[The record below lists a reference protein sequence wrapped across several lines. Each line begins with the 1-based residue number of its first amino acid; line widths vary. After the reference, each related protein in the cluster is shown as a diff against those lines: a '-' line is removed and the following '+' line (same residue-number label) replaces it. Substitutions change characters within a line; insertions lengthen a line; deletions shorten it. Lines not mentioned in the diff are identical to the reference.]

1 MTAHTPAEAE
11 TAERTRDVLAPLHA
25 GYLDEAE
32 RLYLDLHRH
41 PELSHQEERTA
52 ALAADCLE
60 KGGFDVL
67 TGIGGHGVAGVLR
80 NGDGPTVMLRADM
93 DALPVQESTGL
104 PYASQRRALDSEGEE
119 VPVSHACGHDA
130 HTSSM
135 LTAAVLLARARH
147 AWRGT
152 LLAVAQ
158 PAEETGDGAQAMLED
173 GLYSRVPKP
182 DVALAQHVVPLPI
195 GIVGHRSGPM
205 MAAAAVVKVK
215 IFGCGGHSSAPQAT
229 VDPIVI
235 AAHVITRLQ
244 TIVARETDPASCAVV
259 SVGTLHAG
267 TKANII
273 PETAELGISVRCYD
287 DALQDHL
294 LSAIKRIVEAEAAA
308 SGAPRPP
315 EVEVIEGVPVND
327 NSPVPT
333 ARVRAA
339 HEAYFADG
347 RVIEMP
353 LLAASED
360 FPYFGAAG
368 AGVHY
373 DGMAVPTVYW
383 VVGSTSAEAWQSAP
397 GTTAQ
402 EKVKHLPTNHSP
414 QFAPD
419 PRPTLLTASEAM
431 VTAALSYL
439 AGSAN

>member
-1 MTAHTPAEAE
+1 MTDPTPAGTGLADR
-11 TAERTRDVLAPLHA
+11 AKDVLAPLHA
-25 GYLDEAE
+25 GHLDEAE

-41 PELSHQEERTA
+41 PELSHEEERTA

-60 KGGFDVL
+60 KGGFEVV

-93 DALPVQESTGL
+93 DALPVRERTGL
-104 PYASQRRALDSEGEE
+104 PYASERRALDADGEE
-119 VPVSHACGHDA
+119 VPVAHACGHDA
-130 HTSSM
+130 HISSM

-147 AWRGT
+147 TWRGT
-152 LLAVAQ
+152 LMAVAQ
-158 PAEETGDGAQAMLED
+158 PAEETGDGAQAMLAD
-173 GLYSRVPKP
+173 GLYSRVAKP

-195 GIVGHRSGPM
+195 GIVGHRTGPM
-205 MAAAAVVKVK
+205 MAASAVVKVR
-215 IFGCGGHSSAPQAT
+215 IFGRGGHSSAPQAT
-229 VDPIVI
+229 VDPVVI

-287 DALQDHL
+287 NALHEYL
-294 LSAIKRIVEAEAAA
+294 LSAIKRIVGAEAAA
-308 SGAPRPP
+308 SGAPRTP
-315 EVEVIEGVPVND
+315 EIEVVEGVPVND

-333 ARVRAA
+333 GVVRAA
-339 HEAYFADG
+339 HQTYFGDD

-373 DGMAVPTVYW
+373 DGAAVPTAYW
-383 VVGSTSAEAWQSAP
+383 VIGSTSIEAWQSAP
-397 GTTAQ
+397 GTTPQ

-431 VTAALSYL
+431 VTAALSCL
-439 AGSAN
+439 AGPAS

>member
-1 MTAHTPAEAE
+1 MAADTPGESRI
-11 TAERTRDVLAPLHA
+11 AERAKDVLAPLHA
-25 GYLDEAE
+25 GFLDKAE
-32 RLYLDLHRH
+32 SLYLDLHRH

-52 ALAADCLE
+52 ALAAEHLE
-60 KGGFDVL
+60 KGGFDVV

-80 NGDGPTVMLRADM
+80 NGEGPTVMLRADM
-93 DALPVQESTGL
+93 DALPVRENTGL
-104 PYASQRRALDSEGEE
+104 PYASERRALNSEGEE

-130 HTSSM
+130 HMSSM

-147 AWRGT
+147 TWRGT
-152 LLAVAQ
+152 VLAVAQ
-158 PAEETGDGAQAMLED
+158 PAEETGDGAQAMLQD
-173 GLYSRVPKP
+173 GLYSRILKP
-182 DVALAQHVVPLPI
+182 DVVLAQHVVPLPI
-195 GIVGHRSGPM
+195 GIIGHRSGPM

-215 IFGCGGHSSAPQAT
+215 IFGRGGHSSAPQAAI
-229 VDPIVI
+229 DPVVI

-294 LSAIKRIVEAEAAA
+294 IDAIKRIVEAEAAA
-308 SGAPRPP
+308 SNAPRPP
-315 EVEVIEGVPVND
+315 EVEVIEGVPVNA
-327 NSPVPT
+327 NSPAHT
-333 ARVRAA
+333 STVRAA
-339 HEAYFADG
+339 HESCFGED

-360 FPYFGAAG
+360 FSYFGTAG

-373 DGMAVPTVYW
+373 DGTAVPTVYW
-383 VVGSTSAEAWQSAP
+383 VVGSTSIEAWQAAP
-397 GTTAQ
+397 GATAQ
-402 EKVKHLPTNHSP
+402 EKVRHLPTNHSP

-439 AGSAN
+439 ADSAS

>member
-1 MTAHTPAEAE
+1 MAEDTPGESGL
-11 TAERTRDVLAPLHA
+11 AERAKDVLAPLHA
-25 GYLDEAE
+25 GLLDEAE
-32 RLYLDLHRH
+32 SLYLDLHRH

-52 ALAADCLE
+52 ALAADRLE
-60 KGGFDVL
+60 KAGFDVV

-104 PYASQRRALDSEGEE
+104 PYASERRAHDDEGEE

-135 LTAAVLLARARH
+135 LTAAALLARARH

-158 PAEETGDGAQAMLED
+158 PAEETGDGAQAMLDD
-173 GLYSRVPKP
+173 GLYSRVGKP
-182 DVALAQHVVPLPI
+182 DVALAQHVVPLPV

-205 MAAAAVVKVK
+205 MAASAVVKVR
-215 IFGCGGHSSAPQAT
+215 IFGRGAHSSAPQAAI
-229 VDPIVI
+229 DPVVI

-267 TKANII
+267 TKPNII

-287 DALQDHL
+287 DALQEQL
-294 LSAIKRIVEAEAAA
+294 LTAIKRIVAAEAAA

-315 EVEVIEGVPVND
+315 EVEVTEGVPVNH
-327 NSPVPT
+327 NSPEST
-333 ARVRAA
+333 STVRAA
-339 HEAYFADG
+339 HEACFGG

-368 AGVHY
+368 AGTHY
-373 DGMAVPTVYW
+373 DGTAVPTVYW
-383 VVGSTSAEAWQSAP
+383 VVGSTSMEAWQSAP
-397 GTTAQ
+397 GETPQ
-402 EKVKHLPTNHSP
+402 EKVKNLPTNHSP
-414 QFAPD
+414 LFAPD

-431 VTAALSYL
+431 VTAALSHL
-439 AGSAN
+439 AAPVN